1 MTAPPLIIIGTGLA
15 GYTLAKEFRKLNTE
29 RPLVLITEDSGDF
42 YSKPMLSESIS
53 KQKTADQLIRFT
65 ADQMAKQLNAEIHAF
80 TRVEH
85 LDPENNRLSFNG
97 TSLTYGDLALACGAR
112 PRLHPLKDEFSD
124 RLHHLNH
131 LDDYRRF
138 HGALT
143 GNTRVLIIGS
153 GLIGT
158 EIANDLAK
166 SNIDITMVSS
176 SSSLMDATLPIEIA
190 KELQTALQDEGVQF
204 YLNRSVESVT
214 DTDDAALV
222 TLDDG
227 TELQADIVLSAIG
240 LKPATRLAESAQLT
254 INHAISTNRHLET
267 SQPNIYALGDCAEVD
282 GAHLMYVMPI
292 MNSARA
298 LAKTLSGTP
307 TEVNYP
313 VMPVSVKTPSYPI
326 AFVLPPSSN
335 EPLKWQIETD
345 ESGTKALHYGRD
357 GELNGY
363 ILTRN
368 KTADKKHLNPQI
380 KPKYHSG

>member
-15 GYTLAKEFRKLNTE
+15 GYTLAKEFRKLDTE
-29 RPLVLITEDSGDF
+29 RSLVLITEDSGDF

-65 ADQMAKQLNAEIHAF
+65 AEQMAQQLNAQIHTF
-80 TRVEH
+80 TRIEH
-85 LDPENNRLSFNG
+85 IDPEHNRLSFSD
-97 TSLTYGDLALACGAR
+97 TSLSYGDLVLACGAR
-112 PRLHPLKDEFSD
+112 PRLHPLKDDLSD

-143 GNTRVLIIGS
+143 ENTRVLIIGS

-166 SNIDITMVSS
+166 SNIDITMVSP
-176 SSSLMDATLPIEIA
+176 SSSLMDATLPIEVA
-190 KELQTALQDEGVQF
+190 KELQTALQDEGVRF
-204 YLNRSVESVT
+204 YLNQSVESVT
-214 DTDDAALV
+214 DTDDGVLV

-227 TELQADIVLSAIG
+227 TELQTDVVLSAIG
-240 LKPATRLAESAQLT
+240 LEPATDLAESAELIISNA
-254 INHAISTNRHLET
+254 INTNRYLET

-313 VMPVSVKTPSYPI
+313 IMPVSVKTPSYPI
-326 AFVLPPSSN
+326 TFVLPPSSS
-335 EPLKWQIETD
+335 EPLKWQIEAD
-345 ESGTKALHYGRD
+345 ENGIKALHYDND

-363 ILTRN
+363 ILTRD
-368 KTADKKHLNPQI
+368 KTADKKQLNPQI
-380 KPKYHSG
+380 KPKYHS